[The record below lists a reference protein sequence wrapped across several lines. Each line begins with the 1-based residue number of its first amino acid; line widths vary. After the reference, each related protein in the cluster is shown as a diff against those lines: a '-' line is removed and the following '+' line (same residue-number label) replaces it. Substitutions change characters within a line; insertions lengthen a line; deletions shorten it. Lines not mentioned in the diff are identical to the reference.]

1 MHRSSTYLIIT
12 ILFSIGCSGSKNV
25 LISEGQYSE
34 GLQRNYFDATTHL
47 LKGDPEAAY
56 TSFSRCSEEQPEN
69 SVFHYEL
76 GRIDYDLGRFESAL
90 MHYDISIENDELND
104 WYRYHRG
111 LALIA
116 TKDFAGALKD
126 FKDWVIARPGDL
138 EALNECSAFF
148 QKDGQSLY
156 AYKLLTFHESA
167 IAKNVD
173 VRLGILD
180 LLASSD
186 QNLEDINS
194 FIKRS
199 IEDFPNE
206 PQFLYQKGALAAFI
220 KDHNAAIYIFEN
232 LIADYPFNSVT
243 YLELAK
249 SYTAVGRTD
258 EAFELLLRVFQ
269 SEAGA
274 VAKKIEILTRY
285 SNIAKPDTEIM
296 GKYKLL
302 LKAAIDT
309 YPDNSRILHLAA
321 LNWMA
326 LGEFEK
332 SANALKKVTS
342 KSPGSLN
349 AHYDYLGVLFQ
360 LREWEVVISA
370 SNNAALIFPLEPLL
384 YLYSGDA
391 YIEMEQFELA
401 VKEFNKGRVLL
412 IDPTQIGADIYSELG
427 ICYRELKLLGDS
439 YNAFEQSLKNV
450 ESPYIM
456 NTHAYFLA
464 LDNKRMIDAM
474 KWSTLANALIP
485 DNPHFMDTMALVL
498 HRLGQDSEALIWIVR
513 ASTLVSSPNPVFI
526 QREGDIRVSL
536 GEVEKGERL
545 LDIAKELRKE

>member
-1 MHRSSTYLIIT
+1 MPRIFPYLIIA

-47 LKGDPEAAY
+47 LKGDQEAAY

-76 GRIDYDLGRFESAL
+76 GRIDYDLGRIESAL
-90 MHYDISIENDELND
+90 MHYDTSIENDELND
-104 WYRYHRG
+104 WYKYHRG

-126 FKDWVIARPGDL
+126 FKVWILERPGDL
-138 EALNECSAFF
+138 EALNECSAYF
-148 QKDGQSLY
+148 QKEGQSLY
-156 AYKLLTFHESA
+156 SYKLLTFHESA

-186 QNLEDINS
+186 QNLEDIDS

-220 KDHNAAIYIFEN
+220 KDHNTAISIFEK
-232 LIADYPFNSVT
+232 LIAEYPFNSVT
-243 YLELAK
+243 YLDLAK

-258 EAFELLLRVFQ
+258 EAFKLLLKVFQ
-269 SEAGA
+269 SEAGD

-285 SNIAKPDTEIM
+285 SNIAQPNTEIM
-296 GKYKLL
+296 AKYKLL

-309 YPDNSRILHLAA
+309 YPDNSSILHLAA
-321 LNWMA
+321 INWMA
-326 LGEFEK
+326 LGEYNK
-332 SANALKKVTS
+332 SANALRKVIAI
-342 KSPGSLN
+342 SPGSLN
-349 AHYDYLGVLFQ
+349 AHYDYLSVLFQ
-360 LREWEVVISA
+360 LKEWEVVISA
-370 SNNAALIFPLEPLL
+370 SNNAAIIFPLEPLL

-401 VKEFNKGRVLL
+401 IKEFNKGRVLL
-412 IDPTQIGADIYSELG
+412 IDPSQIGADIYSELG
-427 ICYRELKLLGDS
+427 ICYRELELLSDS
-439 YNAFEQSLKNV
+439 YNAFEQSLKIV

-464 LDNKRMIDAM
+464 LDNKRMLDAM
-474 KWSTLANALIP
+474 KWSTLANDIIP

>member
-1 MHRSSTYLIIT
+1 MPRIFPYLIIA

-47 LKGDPEAAY
+47 LKGDQEAAY

-76 GRIDYDLGRFESAL
+76 GRIDYDLGRIESAL
-90 MHYDISIENDELND
+90 MHYDTSIENDELND
-104 WYRYHRG
+104 WYKYHRG

-126 FKDWVIARPGDL
+126 FKVWILERPGDL
-138 EALNECSAFF
+138 EALNECSAYF
-148 QKDGQSLY
+148 QKEGQSLY
-156 AYKLLTFHESA
+156 SYKLLTFHESA

-186 QNLEDINS
+186 QNLEDIDS

-220 KDHNAAIYIFEN
+220 KDHNTAISIFEK
-232 LIADYPFNSVT
+232 LIAEYPFNSVT
-243 YLELAK
+243 YLDLAK

-258 EAFELLLRVFQ
+258 EAFKLLLKVFQ
-269 SEAGA
+269 SEAGD

-285 SNIAKPDTEIM
+285 SNIAQPNTEIM
-296 GKYKLL
+296 AKYKLL

-309 YPDNSRILHLAA
+309 YPDNSSILHLAA
-321 LNWMA
+321 INWMA
-326 LGEFEK
+326 LGEYNK
-332 SANALKKVTS
+332 SANALRKVIAI
-342 KSPGSLN
+342 SPGSLN
-349 AHYDYLGVLFQ
+349 AHYDYLSVLFQ
-360 LREWEVVISA
+360 LKEWEVVISA
-370 SNNAALIFPLEPLL
+370 SNNAAIIFPLEPLL

-401 VKEFNKGRVLL
+401 IKEFNKGRVLL
-412 IDPTQIGADIYSELG
+412 IDPSQIGADIYSELG
-427 ICYRELKLLGDS
+427 ICYRELELLSDS

-450 ESPYIM
+450 KSPYIM

-464 LDNKRMIDAM
+464 LDNKRMLDAM
-474 KWSTLANALIP
+474 KW
-485 DNPHFMDTMALVL
+485 
-498 HRLGQDSEALIWIVR
+498 
-513 ASTLVSSPNPVFI
+513 
-526 QREGDIRVSL
+526 
-536 GEVEKGERL
+536 
-545 LDIAKELRKE
+545 

>member
-1 MHRSSTYLIIT
+1 MPRIFPYLIIA

-47 LKGDPEAAY
+47 LKGDQEAAY

-76 GRIDYDLGRFESAL
+76 GRIDYDLGRIESAL
-90 MHYDISIENDELND
+90 MHYDTSIENDELND
-104 WYRYHRG
+104 WYKYHRG

-126 FKDWVIARPGDL
+126 FKVWILERPGDL
-138 EALNECSAFF
+138 EALNECSAYF
-148 QKDGQSLY
+148 QKEGQSLY
-156 AYKLLTFHESA
+156 SYKLLTFHESA

-186 QNLEDINS
+186 QNLEDIDS

-220 KDHNAAIYIFEN
+220 KDHNTAISIFEK
-232 LIADYPFNSVT
+232 LIAEYPFNSVT
-243 YLELAK
+243 YLDLAK

-258 EAFELLLRVFQ
+258 EAFKLLLKVFQ
-269 SEAGA
+269 SEAGD

-285 SNIAKPDTEIM
+285 SNIAQPNTEIM
-296 GKYKLL
+296 AKYKLL

-309 YPDNSRILHLAA
+309 YPDNSSILHLAA
-321 LNWMA
+321 INWMA
-326 LGEFEK
+326 LGEYNK
-332 SANALKKVTS
+332 SANALRKVIAI
-342 KSPGSLN
+342 SPGSLN
-349 AHYDYLGVLFQ
+349 AHYDYLSVLFQ
-360 LREWEVVISA
+360 LKEWEVVISA
-370 SNNAALIFPLEPLL
+370 SNNAAIIFPLEPLL

-412 IDPTQIGADIYSELG
+412 IDPSQIGADIYSELG
-427 ICYRELKLLGDS
+427 ICYRELELLSDS

-450 ESPYIM
+450 KSPYIM

-464 LDNKRMIDAM
+464 LDNKRMLDAM
-474 KWSTLANALIP
+474 KWSTLANDIIP

>member
-1 MHRSSTYLIIT
+1 MPRIFPYLIIA

-47 LKGDPEAAY
+47 LKGDQEAAY

-76 GRIDYDLGRFESAL
+76 GRIDYDLGRIESAL
-90 MHYDISIENDELND
+90 MHYDTSIENDELND
-104 WYRYHRG
+104 WYKYHRG

-126 FKDWVIARPGDL
+126 FKVWILERPGDL
-138 EALNECSAFF
+138 EALNECSAYF
-148 QKDGQSLY
+148 QKEGQSLY
-156 AYKLLTFHESA
+156 SYKLLTFHESA

-186 QNLEDINS
+186 QNLEDIDS

-220 KDHNAAIYIFEN
+220 KDHNTAISIFEK
-232 LIADYPFNSVT
+232 LIAEYPFNSVT
-243 YLELAK
+243 YLDLAK

-258 EAFELLLRVFQ
+258 EAFKLLLKVFQ
-269 SEAGA
+269 SEAGD

-285 SNIAKPDTEIM
+285 SNIAQPNTEIM
-296 GKYKLL
+296 AKYKLL

-309 YPDNSRILHLAA
+309 YPDNSSILHLAA
-321 LNWMA
+321 INWMA
-326 LGEFEK
+326 LGEYNK
-332 SANALKKVTS
+332 SANALRKVIAI
-342 KSPGSLN
+342 SPGSLN
-349 AHYDYLGVLFQ
+349 AHYDYLSVLFQ
-360 LREWEVVISA
+360 LKEWEVVISA
-370 SNNAALIFPLEPLL
+370 SNNAAIIFPLEPLL

-401 VKEFNKGRVLL
+401 IREFNKGRVLL
-412 IDPTQIGADIYSELG
+412 IDPSQIGADIYSELG
-427 ICYRELKLLGDS
+427 ICYRELELLSDS

-450 ESPYIM
+450 KSPYIM

-464 LDNKRMIDAM
+464 LDNKRMLDAM
-474 KWSTLANALIP
+474 KWSTLANDIIP